1 MRYKYPSEIYEHFLS
16 STKEDEKYVLD
27 IFFDRLDLNNLAKDL
42 EAGECPDFD
51 CRMNGKYYGIELTN
65 YYVDSEANGSHGK
78 MFIYDWFE
86 FTKKLNKE
94 LEFKG
99 LTYVFGSLS
108 WKNTSDNFK
117 DECFKEQVKIIK
129 DPLFMEELIQ
139 LVSERYDKVKERLSL
154 NLDRLNNYPL
164 LYEHLVSINL
174 DYTFPDKNVL
184 WWHSSLKADTVK
196 NPLEALKKIIAHK
209 NEKSKAYRIG
219 FDEKWLIIFSH
230 GLFLSD
236 LLYLH
241 ETALEDYKEL
251 EVEHFDKIF
260 VFSKRFEE
268 IHMVYPEPV
277 KVFSYKTREVYLDRR
292 FLD

>member
-1 MRYKYPSEIYEHFLS
+1 
-16 STKEDEKYVLD
+16 
-27 IFFDRLDLNNLAKDL
+27 
-42 EAGECPDFD
+42 
-51 CRMNGKYYGIELTN
+51 
-65 YYVDSEANGSHGK
+65 

-99 LTYVFGSLS
+99 LNYVFGSLS

-219 FDEKWLIIFSH
+219 FDEKWFIIFSH
-230 GLFLSD
+230 GFFLSD